1 MRGEVRKGGVFFF
14 RQGRRDPHTSSAFFF
29 HFSPPPHSLF
39 PRDAMEAC
47 KNLSPEDEAAC
58 MLQHGCDAG
67 AVHARLDGEDGA
79 AAATAAG
86 EAGKAAAV

>member
-1 MRGEVRKGGVFFF
+1 
-14 RQGRRDPHTSSAFFF
+14 
-29 HFSPPPHSLF
+29 
-39 PRDAMEAC
+39 MEAC

-67 AVHARLDGEDGA
+67 AVHARLDGEDGV